1 MATLNRPQVR
11 VMVEGLPAL
20 VGSQRAGPVIEDGP
34 MDVPLHTLDPFK
46 PGP

>member
-1 MATLNRPQVR
+1 MAALNRPQVR

-20 VGSQRAGPVIEDGP
+20 VGSQRAGALIENGL
-34 MDVPLHTLDPFK
+34 MDVPPHTLDPFK